1 MQPTSPD
8 GSVWHEGELAVQR
21 RAGVQTSGRGIR
33 SSIPEGLIGF
43 LTESRLVIF
52 ASVDSERRAWASL
65 RVSEPGFL
73 CVIDPLTLETE
84 PADLDGDLLLT
95 NLKQNPDVG
104 MLIIDLA
111 TRRRIRINGEAEIL
125 SDNGLRIHA
134 RQVYGNCP
142 QYIQLRVSERV
153 PLNDKPP
160 SLISRATQLSPAQH
174 EWIAQADTL
183 FIASAH
189 PEHGVDASH
198 RGGNPGFVKVEEV
211 HRLIVPDYSGNNM
224 FNTLGN
230 ISANPR
236 TGLLFPDFEQGR
248 ILQLSGAATID
259 WDSDRTAFPGA
270 QRLLTFGIEKAIEI
284 EYPALASYT
293 LREYSPFNP

>member
-1 MQPTSPD
+1 MRTYFRRPRSGRDAACCVYSMQHGTVTQKSSYIPRRRDAACCVSTMTRPRPRMIARNLMQPTSPD

-142 QYIQLRVSERV
+142 QYIQLRVSERA

-160 SLISRATQLSPAQH
+160 SLISRATQLSPSQH

-198 RGGNPGFVKVEEV
+198 R
-211 HRLIVPDYSGNNM
+211 
-224 FNTLGN
+224 
-230 ISANPR
+230 
-236 TGLLFPDFEQGR
+236 
-248 ILQLSGAATID
+248 
-259 WDSDRTAFPGA
+259 
-270 QRLLTFGIEKAIEI
+270 
-284 EYPALASYT
+284 
-293 LREYSPFNP
+293 